1 MTKKFNLIIKIFI
14 LSFFINTNS
23 FSLSPEIEK
32 EMYIGCYGN
41 SKQYLGAEKAKKY
54 CLCTIKSLGEK
65 FNDKQINDIFKMKP
79 EQILKKT
86 EFAAKFCEKNINK

>member
-1 MTKKFNLIIKIFI
+1 MTKKFKLILKIFI

-23 FSLSPEIEK
+23 FSLSLEIEK